1 MDAYTIADALAARYR
16 SGTLTPPT
24 GTGAHYNAV
33 RASTAALPNAI
44 PSSPW
49 VLVKIPQGEIV
60 YGSGVKSATLQ
71 AHVYF
76 HLAKHTGDT
85 PRDMTAMLKWLGV
98 LLTATEGQYRLG
110 IGSTQYV
117 KSALVTNFEEAVF
130 TYAGEE
136 FYGWDITVE
145 IILRDEPASLTP

>member
-1 MDAYTIADALAARYR
+1 MDAYAIADALAARYR
-16 SGTLTPPT
+16 TGTLTPPT
-24 GTGAHYNAV
+24 GYGAV
-33 RASTAALPNAI
+33 RKAVAALPNAI

-49 VLVKIPQGEIV
+49 VLVKIPRGEVV
-60 YGSGVKSATLQ
+60 YKSGTKDTTLE

-76 HLAKHTGDT
+76 HYAKNSGDVA
-85 PRDMTAMLKWLGV
+85 RDMTAMLKWIGV
-98 LLTATEGQYRLG
+98 LLDATEGQVRLG
-110 IGSTQYV
+110 LGTSDYV